1 MNRSL
6 IIFALCL
13 TVLLIGTYLG
23 FYGTSTFYKGQIA
36 DEKFI
41 TKKYEAI
48 QKEKGEKAAAN
59 AVTYKVRVGKA
70 QKGTAQQFRTLI
82 GRLEEIRRSTI
93 SAEVSGKIVEIYV
106 EKGSH
111 VKEHRVK
118 YEDSNPSDVSLDSLL
133 EDNEKVLAEGT
144 VLARIDTVWLELA
157 ARQAMESLA
166 SLQAQYNYQESELKR
181 AKALSERGAVSQSD
195 MESILAKRDELMAN
209 MNEKKVLILE
219 LQKKLKRSTIYAPFD
234 GQVIARH
241 VDVGTYV
248 SPGTPVVDVI
258 SEGKID
264 ARVYVPESFIH
275 MIEIGQKIG
284 VQIDAMGKTVYG
296 KVVQIVRNAE
306 TASRTFPVYV
316 RLDDKE
322 GELMAGLSV
331 TSRIPVTEKYES
343 FIVPGDAVI
352 VKPDGNTIWIVRNR
366 TDEEEAEAKA
376 DAEESHK
383 PYKAGELIAVPIPVR
398 ITAEMFDGDIYDQ
411 SVTETADG
419 RKQAGYVSKLL
430 AVEPVNE
437 AGRTY
442 LVPGANLVIE
452 GGERLTPKMVVQIQE
467 SPYTLKPMP
476 GQYDSGQQMTT
487 D

>member
-13 TVLLIGTYLG
+13 TVLLVGTFLG

-118 YEDSNPSDVSLDSLL
+118 YEDSNPSDASLDSLL
-133 EDNEKVLAEGT
+133 EDNEKVLSEGT

-157 ARQAMESLA
+157 ERQAIESLA

-195 MESILAKRDELMAN
+195 MESILAKRDELQAN

-264 ARVYVPESFIH
+264 
-275 MIEIGQKIG
+275 
-284 VQIDAMGKTVYG
+284 
-296 KVVQIVRNAE
+296 
-306 TASRTFPVYV
+306 
-316 RLDDKE
+316 
-322 GELMAGLSV
+322 
-331 TSRIPVTEKYES
+331 
-343 FIVPGDAVI
+343 
-352 VKPDGNTIWIVRNR
+352 
-366 TDEEEAEAKA
+366 
-376 DAEESHK
+376 
-383 PYKAGELIAVPIPVR
+383 
-398 ITAEMFDGDIYDQ
+398 
-411 SVTETADG
+411 
-419 RKQAGYVSKLL
+419 
-430 AVEPVNE
+430 
-437 AGRTY
+437 
-442 LVPGANLVIE
+442 
-452 GGERLTPKMVVQIQE
+452 
-467 SPYTLKPMP
+467 
-476 GQYDSGQQMTT
+476 
-487 D
+487 